1 MYDVGY
7 LWGVCSGVGS
17 VVGLEGFYLEY
28 EALVAPDTYLGA
40 SRDGLCRPMCDG
52 SPAIAVHGDTATRIP
67 GVDLLTDED
76 SATDEGI
83 HPCPSIV
90 RLKPF
95 AHQGLEKP

>member
-28 EALVAPDTYLGA
+28 EALVASDTYLGA

-67 GVDLLTDED
+67 GEDLLTDED

-83 HPCPSIV
+83 HPGLGIV
-90 RLKPF
+90 GLEPP
-95 AHQGLEKP
+95 AHQGL